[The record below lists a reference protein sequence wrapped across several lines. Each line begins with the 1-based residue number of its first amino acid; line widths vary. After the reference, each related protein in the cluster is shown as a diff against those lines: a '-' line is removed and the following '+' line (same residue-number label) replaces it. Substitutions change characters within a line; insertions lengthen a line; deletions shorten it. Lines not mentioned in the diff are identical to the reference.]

1 MVIPFFQP
9 LLWFLFWGR
18 SACVMQ
24 DKLWPLSLPIA
35 KERNIYNIFFL
46 MAVYIQIGC
55 LCIYWAACLQT
66 MWLSGCQH
74 HHSLPR
80 IDPPTAR
87 LLSALSCRIDVLSN
101 DFHTHYAQIFV
112 LLSARMH
119 RHFEN
124 CSHSTF
130 STYKLIFNS
139 KTLTGTSFCHSLC
152 YSTHLPPLGWYRAA

>member
-46 MAVYIQIGC
+46 MAVYNQIGC

-101 DFHTHYAQIFV
+101 DFHTYLCFWVHACTGILKTVHTQHSALTSSYSIQR
-112 LLSARMH
+112 LLQEPRSATR
-119 RHFEN
+119 
-124 CSHSTF
+124 SVTL
-130 STYKLIFNS
+130 LIFP
-139 KTLTGTSFCHSLC
+139 LLGGIA
-152 YSTHLPPLGWYRAA
+152 LPRSN